1 MGAKNSKVKKG
12 EKKGAAAG
20 DESSD
25 QVDKT
30 ATLPASFKKKEVE
43 TGGKTETLPRNL
55 SRSTSFTNS
64 CRNWAKKKGLVK
76 DKSPNSKEENETPTK
91 ANDEEVKENGANG
104 TKSET
109 KETITPVVA
118 KLAAKKA
125 RAQFFEEMYNS
136 SGISVSSS
144 LTPEKPKR
152 LCDMNLPSPRIGPGS
167 PSMDKPKVEQIVEMI
182 EEKEKLNRSIDSEA
196 NSSLNRSMEAEVK
209 REAVVTPTKEVVEVA
224 TKVVD
229 EVPTKEVD
237 EVPVKEQ
244 DDGSKTSTEAASPKE
259 EISEEANIENW
270 KDGKMEVNDDVLE
283 AAKEETEDVIDTIEE
298 LQEALEEKKDI
309 EEVQEILE
317 EKDIGDN
324 GDSDG
329 LFVDTSNDA
338 SKAWQEAKEEMLE
351 KVEESTMD
359 QVDQVEVEES
369 AMDETLPSN
378 APLLQ
383 PEATM
388 QTFESQ
394 QEENEAKEDVVEEVG
409 EVKDDVE
416 DEQCSLEKEEEEEK
430 DNGENVISGGGEGQ
444 TSDEEER
451 DEEKESIEGEQQ
463 GGALGLRREL
473 QSDEDDDES
482 GN

>member
-1 MGAKNSKVKKG
+1 MG
-12 EKKGAAAG
+12 
-20 DESSD
+20 
-25 QVDKT
+25 
-30 ATLPASFKKKEVE
+30 
-43 TGGKTETLPRNL
+43 
-55 SRSTSFTNS
+55 
-64 CRNWAKKKGLVK
+64 
-76 DKSPNSKEENETPTK
+76 
-91 ANDEEVKENGANG
+91 
-104 TKSET
+104 
-109 KETITPVVA
+109 
-118 KLAAKKA
+118 
-125 RAQFFEEMYNS
+125 
-136 SGISVSSS
+136 
-144 LTPEKPKR
+144 
-152 LCDMNLPSPRIGPGS
+152 
-167 PSMDKPKVEQIVEMI
+167 
-182 EEKEKLNRSIDSEA
+182 
-196 NSSLNRSMEAEVK
+196 
-209 REAVVTPTKEVVEVA
+209 EVVEVA

-229 EVPTKEVD
+229 EVPIKD
-237 EVPVKEQ
+237 Q
-244 DDGSKTSTEAASPKE
+244 DDGSKTSTEADSPKE

-317 EKDIGDN
+317 EKDLGDN

-394 QEENEAKEDVVEEVG
+394 QEECEAKEEVVEEVG

-416 DEQCSLEKEEEEEK
+416 DEQCSLEKEEEGVEEK

-473 QSDEDDDES
+473 QSDEEKG

>member
-91 ANDEEVKENGANG
+91 TNDEEVKENGANG

-182 EEKEKLNRSIDSEA
+182 EEKEKLNRSNDSEA

-209 REAVVTPTKEVVEVA
+209 REAVVSPAKEVVEVA

-229 EVPTKEVD
+229 EVPI
-237 EVPVKEQ
+237 KEQ

-317 EKDIGDN
+317 EKDIGDK

-359 QVDQVEVEES
+359 QVEQVQVEES

-388 QTFESQ
+388 QTLESQ
-394 QEENEAKEDVVEEVG
+394 QEECEAKEEVVEEVG

-416 DEQCSLEKEEEEEK
+416 DEQCSLEKEEEGVEEK
-430 DNGENVISGGGEGQ
+430 DNGENVISGGGLGQ
-444 TSDEEER
+444 TSDE
-451 DEEKESIEGEQQ
+451 EEKESIEGEQQ
-463 GGALGLRREL
+463 GGALGLRKEL
-473 QSDEDDDES
+473 QSDEEEEMEKG

>member
-1 MGAKNSKVKKG
+1 
-12 EKKGAAAG
+12 
-20 DESSD
+20 
-25 QVDKT
+25 
-30 ATLPASFKKKEVE
+30 
-43 TGGKTETLPRNL
+43 
-55 SRSTSFTNS
+55 
-64 CRNWAKKKGLVK
+64 
-76 DKSPNSKEENETPTK
+76 
-91 ANDEEVKENGANG
+91 
-104 TKSET
+104 
-109 KETITPVVA
+109 
-118 KLAAKKA
+118 
-125 RAQFFEEMYNS
+125 
-136 SGISVSSS
+136 
-144 LTPEKPKR
+144 
-152 LCDMNLPSPRIGPGS
+152 
-167 PSMDKPKVEQIVEMI
+167 MI
-182 EEKEKLNRSIDSEA
+182 EEKEKLNRSFATEA
-196 NSSLNRSMEAEVK
+196 NSSLNRSMKAEVK
-209 REAVVTPTKEVVEVA
+209 RVAVVTPAKEVVEVA

-229 EVPTKEVD
+229 EVPIKD
-237 EVPVKEQ
+237 Q
-244 DDGSKTSTEAASPKE
+244 DDGSKRSTEAASPKE

-317 EKDIGDN
+317 EKDLGDN
-324 GDSDG
+324 SDSDG

-351 KVEESTMD
+351 KVEESTMDQVD

-394 QEENEAKEDVVEEVG
+394 QEENEAKEDVVEEAG

-416 DEQCSLEKEEEEEK
+416 DEQCSLEKEEEGVKEK

-473 QSDEDDDES
+473 RSDDEEEEEKG

>member
-1 MGAKNSKVKKG
+1 MG
-12 EKKGAAAG
+12 GAAAG

-76 DKSPNSKEENETPTK
+76 DKSPNSKEEKETPTK

-109 KETITPVVA
+109 KEMITPVVA

-196 NSSLNRSMEAEVK
+196 NSSLNRSMEGEVK
-209 REAVVTPTKEVVEVA
+209 REAVVTPSKEVVEVA
-224 TKVVD
+224 AKVVD
-229 EVPTKEVD
+229 EVPIKD
-237 EVPVKEQ
+237 Q
-244 DDGSKTSTEAASPKE
+244 DDGSKTTTEAASPKE

-324 GDSDG
+324 GDGDG

-338 SKAWQEAKEEMLE
+338 SKAWQEAKDEMLE

-359 QVDQVEVEES
+359 QVDQVQVEES
-369 AMDETLPSN
+369 AMDETFPSN

-394 QEENEAKEDVVEEVG
+394 QEENEAKEEVVEELG

-430 DNGENVISGGGEGQ
+430 DNGENVISGGGEEGQ

-463 GGALGLRREL
+463 GGALG
-473 QSDEDDDES
+473 
-482 GN
+482 

>member
-209 REAVVTPTKEVVEVA
+209 REAVVSPTKEVVEVA
-224 TKVVD
+224 TKVVN
-229 EVPTKEVD
+229 EVPI
-237 EVPVKEQ
+237 KEQ

-394 QEENEAKEDVVEEVG
+394 QEENEAKEEVVEEVG

>member
-1 MGAKNSKVKKG
+1 M
-12 EKKGAAAG
+12 
-20 DESSD
+20 
-25 QVDKT
+25 
-30 ATLPASFKKKEVE
+30 
-43 TGGKTETLPRNL
+43 
-55 SRSTSFTNS
+55 
-64 CRNWAKKKGLVK
+64 
-76 DKSPNSKEENETPTK
+76 
-91 ANDEEVKENGANG
+91 NDEEVKENGANG

-209 REAVVTPTKEVVEVA
+209 REAVVSPAKEVDEVA

-229 EVPTKEVD
+229 EVPIKD
-237 EVPVKEQ
+237 Q
-244 DDGSKTSTEAASPKE
+244 DDSSKTSTEAASPKE

-359 QVDQVEVEES
+359 QVEQVEVEES

-383 PEATM
+383 PETTM

-394 QEENEAKEDVVEEVG
+394 QEECEAKEDVVEEVG

-416 DEQCSLEKEEEEEK
+416 DEQCSLEKEEEEGVEEK

-473 QSDEDDDES
+473 QSDDEEEE
-482 GN
+482 

>member
-1 MGAKNSKVKKG
+1 MG
-12 EKKGAAAG
+12 
-20 DESSD
+20 
-25 QVDKT
+25 
-30 ATLPASFKKKEVE
+30 
-43 TGGKTETLPRNL
+43 
-55 SRSTSFTNS
+55 
-64 CRNWAKKKGLVK
+64 
-76 DKSPNSKEENETPTK
+76 
-91 ANDEEVKENGANG
+91 
-104 TKSET
+104 
-109 KETITPVVA
+109 
-118 KLAAKKA
+118 
-125 RAQFFEEMYNS
+125 
-136 SGISVSSS
+136 
-144 LTPEKPKR
+144 
-152 LCDMNLPSPRIGPGS
+152 
-167 PSMDKPKVEQIVEMI
+167 
-182 EEKEKLNRSIDSEA
+182 
-196 NSSLNRSMEAEVK
+196 
-209 REAVVTPTKEVVEVA
+209 TKEVVEVA
-224 TKVVD
+224 AKVVD
-229 EVPTKEVD
+229 EVPIKD
-237 EVPVKEQ
+237 Q
-244 DDGSKTSTEAASPKE
+244 NDSSKTTTEAASPKE

-317 EKDIGDN
+317 KKDIGDN

-338 SKAWQEAKEEMLE
+338 SKAWQEAKVE
-351 KVEESTMD
+351 KLEESTMEV
-359 QVDQVEVEES
+359 VDQVQVEES

-394 QEENEAKEDVVEEVG
+394 QEENEAKEEVVEEVG

-416 DEQCSLEKEEEEEK
+416 DEQCSLEKE
-430 DNGENVISGGGEGQ
+430 EGQ

-473 QSDEDDDES
+473 
-482 GN
+482 

>member
-209 REAVVTPTKEVVEVA
+209 REAVVSPTKEVVEVA

-229 EVPTKEVD
+229 EVPI
-237 EVPVKEQ
+237 KEQ
-244 DDGSKTSTEAASPKE
+244 DDSSKTSTEAASPKE

-351 KVEESTMD
+351 KVEESTME
-359 QVDQVEVEES
+359 QVDQVQVEES

-394 QEENEAKEDVVEEVG
+394 QEENEAKEEVVEEVG

-473 QSDEDDDES
+473 QSDEEEEEEKG